1 MMLTRAE
8 RLRSPALA
16 TTQRAAL
23 HLDRTPRALGATVP
37 ADRNLDHPQA
47 PDVGIEHRD
56 AAAALGRDPFKSQVR
71 LWMEKTGRQD
81 MLHPTQ
87 LQDDSLTYWGR
98 LLEPLVAAH
107 YVNRTGRAVRRV
119 DATRQHSEHP
129 WMLATV
135 TREVVADPDVQL
147 LECLC
152 VGMQGASL
160 WVDGVPQYMRL
171 RVMHLLAVTGHRAV
185 DVVVLLCGQDLQ
197 VYRVE
202 RDEREIARLIEQE
215 RAFWRG
221 VEIDRAPS
229 IEGEE
234 EEDISLQ

>member
-8 RLRSPALA
+8 RLRTVTLAKSQSVVPDSRPMRRTANPAI
-16 TTQRAAL
+16 
-23 HLDRTPRALGATVP
+23 
-37 ADRNLDHPQA
+37 ADFGLVASLKPE
-47 PDVGIEHRD
+47 VGICNRD
-56 AAAALGRDPFKSQVR
+56 AAAAVGCDPFKSQVR
-71 LWMEKTGRQD
+71 LWMEKTGRQE

-87 LQDDSLTYWGR
+87 LQDGSLSYWGR

-107 YVNRTGRAVRRV
+107 YINRTGRAVRRV
-119 DATRQHSEHP
+119 DAPVQHAELP

-135 TREVVADPDVQL
+135 TREIVSDLDVQL

-152 VGMQGASL
+152 VGREVASL
-160 WVDGVPQYMRL
+160 WADGVPQYMRV
-171 RVMHLLAVTGHRAV
+171 RVMHLLAVTGQRAA

-197 VYRVE
+197 VYRIE

-221 VEIDRAPS
+221 VELDRARPADD
-229 IEGEE
+229 EE
-234 EEDISLQ
+234 VLLP

>member
-8 RLRSPALA
+8 RLRSPVLA

-23 HLDRTPRALGATVP
+23 HLDRTPRAPGATVLT
-37 ADRNLDHPQA
+37 DRNLHLPQT

-56 AAAALGRDPFKSQVR
+56 AAAALGGDPFKSQVR

-87 LQDDSLTYWGR
+87 LQDDSLTYWSC

-107 YVNRTGRAVRRV
+107 YINRTGRAVRRV
-119 DATRQHSEHP
+119 DGTVQHREHP

-152 VGMQGASL
+152 VGMNAAPL
-160 WVDGVPQYMRL
+160 WAQGVPGYMRL
-171 RVMHLLAVTGHRAV
+171 RALHLLAVTGSRAV
-185 DVVVLLCGQDLQ
+185 DVVALLCGQDLQ
-197 VYRVE
+197 VYRIE
-202 RDEREIARLIEQE
+202 RDDGEIERLIQQEQ
-215 RAFWRG
+215 AFWRG
-221 VEIDRAPS
+221 VELDQAPPAPD
-229 IEGEE
+229 
-234 EEDISLQ
+234 EDFPVQ